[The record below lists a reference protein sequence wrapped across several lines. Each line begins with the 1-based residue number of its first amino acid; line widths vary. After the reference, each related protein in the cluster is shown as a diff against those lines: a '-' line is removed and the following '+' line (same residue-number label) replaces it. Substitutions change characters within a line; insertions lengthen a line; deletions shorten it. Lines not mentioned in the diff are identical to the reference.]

1 MNQNYQTTA
10 SHFSC
15 VTNIWIWLHPD
26 ALHIT
31 TAPTCD
37 CQTSDSNTS
46 EKQGF
51 ARIRCWATGLRP
63 SGGGWGRVLDTNLC
77 SQMSLRTWCVHS
89 QCYCHVY
96 TRIYIKIDIL
106 LLCKIHFL
114 VTRPTL
120 SNQHWGLLKRR
131 SCLLG
136 ETHKTSAQ
144 WIMSSE
150 HNHRLWLWWC
160 RNNTH
165 SAISDA
171 PCGHTNQNLVGNHW
185 SNTARGPF
193 CIYLDRSRSSSANS

>member
-1 MNQNYQTTA
+1 MKQLFFVVSLLKTGKKKQFAAINIIRSPLLIWMNQNYQTTA

-37 CQTSDSNTS
+37 CQTSVSDTS

-51 ARIRCWATGLRP
+51 ARLRCWATRLRP

-89 QCYCHVY
+89 QCYCHVD
-96 TRIYIKIDIL
+96 THIYIKIDIL
-106 LLCKIHFL
+106 HLCKINFL

-136 ETHKTSAQ
+136 ERTKQ
-144 WIMSSE
+144 V
-150 HNHRLWLWWC
+150 
-160 RNNTH
+160 H
-165 SAISDA
+165 S
-171 PCGHTNQNLVGNHW
+171 
-185 SNTARGPF
+185 
-193 CIYLDRSRSSSANS
+193 